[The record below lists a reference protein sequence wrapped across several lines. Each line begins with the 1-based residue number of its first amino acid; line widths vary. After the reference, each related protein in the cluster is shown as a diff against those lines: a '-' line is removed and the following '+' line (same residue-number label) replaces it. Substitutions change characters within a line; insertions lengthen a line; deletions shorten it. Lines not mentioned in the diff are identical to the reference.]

1 MNNETNWVR
10 KLAEDRASEAIEA
23 ARKTL
28 ERALQ
33 EVETYQVK
41 LAEAQTPEQKA
52 DVVNW
57 TINYLSS
64 GIYPNL
70 RIDQLASAQA
80 DLKAQS
86 LDAKQH
92 PQEPLTS
99 RSA

>member
-1 MNNETNWVR
+1 MINEINWVQ
-10 KLAEDRASEAIEA
+10 KLAEDRALGAIEG

-33 EVETYQVK
+33 EVETYQLK
-41 LAEAQTPEQKA
+41 LAAAQTSEQKA
-52 DVVNW
+52 DIVNW
-57 TINYLSS
+57 TINYLTT

-86 LDAKQH
+86 SEAKQY
-92 PQEPLTS
+92 P
-99 RSA
+99 

>member
-10 KLAEDRASEAIEA
+10 KLAENRALEALEA

-41 LAEAQTPEQKA
+41 LAEAHTPEQKA

-57 TINYLSS
+57 TINYLAS

-80 DLKAQS
+80 DLKACTK
-86 LDAKQH
+86 L
-92 PQEPLTS
+92 
-99 RSA
+99 

>member
-1 MNNETNWVR
+1 MINETNWVQR
-10 KLAEDRASEAIEA
+10 LAEDRASEAIEA

-57 TINYLSS
+57 TINYLAS

-70 RIDQLASAQA
+70 RIDQLASTQA

-86 LDAKQH
+86 LEAKQH
-92 PQEPLTS
+92 PQEPLSS

>member
-1 MNNETNWVR
+1 MIKETNWVQ
-10 KLAEDRASEAIEA
+10 KLAEDRASEALEA

-33 EVETYQVK
+33 EVATYQVK
-41 LAEAQTPEQKA
+41 LAEAQTPDQKA
-52 DVVNW
+52 DIINW
-57 TINYLSS
+57 TINYLAT

-86 LDAKQH
+86 LEAKQH
-92 PQEPLTS
+92 P
-99 RSA
+99 

>member
-1 MNNETNWVR
+1 MINKTNWAQR
-10 KLAEDRASEAIEA
+10 LAENRASEAIEA

-64 GIYPNL
+64 GIHPNL
-70 RIDQLASAQA
+70 RL
-80 DLKAQS
+80 DLSSS
-86 LDAKQH
+86 LQ
-92 PQEPLTS
+92 
-99 RSA
+99 

>member
-1 MNNETNWVR
+1 MIKDTNWVQ
-10 KLAEDRASEAIEA
+10 KLAEDRATEALEA

-33 EVETYQVK
+33 EVATYQVK

-57 TINYLSS
+57 TINYLAT

-86 LDAKQH
+86 SEAK
-92 PQEPLTS
+92 
-99 RSA
+99 

>member
-1 MNNETNWVR
+1 MINKTNWAQR
-10 KLAEDRASEAIEA
+10 LAEDRASEAIEA
-23 ARKTL
+23 AGKTL

-80 DLKAQS
+80 DLKACTK
-86 LDAKQH
+86 L
-92 PQEPLTS
+92 
-99 RSA
+99 